1 MELRVPFLSAE
12 ADQIAVG
19 STALIML
26 EDTGEQLEGTVASVS
41 SMEEALSGGR
51 LVKRVSIEVSNPGG
65 LTDLTRA
72 TASIGDF
79 LCQGGGGNAH
89 LPGDGG
95 QRWGLFE
102 KL

>member
-51 LVKRVSIEVSNPGG
+51 LVKPHGSDPGNGFRGRFSLQPGG
-65 LTDLTRA
+65 
-72 TASIGDF
+72 
-79 LCQGGGGNAH
+79 H
-89 LPGDGG
+89 L
-95 QRWGLFE
+95 
-102 KL
+102 